1 MTLIPF
7 LLLTFFSPHIEYVEI
22 PTTRV
27 EYVNESLDEFEM
39 LTMAIALTESR
50 FNPDAIGSAD
60 DAGILQIRPIYV
72 AEVNR
77 VSCSNYSHED
87 AFDITKSLEMFKAL
101 QQAKNPQKDI
111 EKAISLHNRAPW
123 YRKKVL
129 ENLEVI
135 RKYEMIRTELVK

>member
-1 MTLIPF
+1 MTLLPF
-7 LLLTFFSPHIEYVEI
+7 LLFLLTPRVEYVEV

-50 FNPDAIGSAD
+50 FDPTALGTAE

-77 VSCSNYSHED
+77 LLGSNYSHED
-87 AFDITKSLEMFKAL
+87 AFDITKSLEMFMAL
-101 QQAKNPQKDI
+101 QEAKNPQRDI
-111 EKAISLHNRAPW
+111 EKAIALHNRAPW

>member
-1 MTLIPF
+1 MTLLPF
-7 LLLTFFSPHIEYVEI
+7 LLFLLTPKVEYVEV

-27 EYVNESLDEFEM
+27 EYVNESLDEFEL

-50 FNPDAIGSAD
+50 FDPTALGTAD

-77 VSCSNYSHED
+77 VSGSNYSHED
-87 AFDITKSLEMFKAL
+87 AFDITKSLEMFMAL
-101 QQAKNPQKDI
+101 QEAKNPQRDI
-111 EKAISLHNRAPW
+111 EKAIALHNRAPW

-135 RKYEMIRTELVK
+135 RKYEMIRSELVK

>member
-1 MTLIPF
+1 MTLLPF
-7 LLLTFFSPHIEYVEI
+7 LLFLLTPKVEYVEV

-27 EYVNESLDEFEM
+27 EYVNESLDEFEL

-50 FNPDAIGSAD
+50 FDPTALGTAD

-77 VSCSNYSHED
+77 VSGSNYSHED
-87 AFDITKSLEMFKAL
+87 AFDITKSLEMFMAL
-101 QQAKNPQKDI
+101 QEAKNPQRDI
-111 EKAISLHNRAPW
+111 EKAIALHNRAPW

-135 RKYEMIRTELVK
+135 RRYEMIRTELVK